1 VRRTPVLADAAAFFA
16 GTLEGVVERESDPR
30 VELVWPRG
38 ARLALELHRDA
49 APGVHRLEVEG
60 LRAERTVAGTR
71 FVPLD

>member
-1 VRRTPVLADAAAFFA
+1 
-16 GTLEGVVERESDPR
+16 VERESDQR
-30 VELVWPRG
+30 VEQVWPRG